1 LGQKVHP
8 VGFRLGYVKPWQAKW
23 FDERNYAQLLKED
36 WDVRKLIFTRHS
48 NAGVAQV
55 DIERSAN
62 QITATIHTAR
72 PGIIIGRSGANVEE
86 LRQVIE
92 RETGKKVRI
101 NIQEVRQPEVNAVLV
116 ARNVA
121 DQLEKRVAFRRAM
134 KQSVQRAMER
144 GAKGV
149 RISVAG
155 RLGGSEMSRREQER
169 RGRVPLHTLRAD
181 IDFGTAEALT
191 TYGVIGIKCWIYKG
205 DILPERAT
213 PAPVAVPRT
222 TALASDNGAETKPAA
237 AVQTEAEAPVEAIL
251 EATDELSAVETLEHD
266 ASGPE
271 SPPAEASEPEP
282 AAESDKP
289 AEAE

>member
-1 LGQKVHP
+1 M
-8 VGFRLGYVKPWQAKW
+8 
-23 FDERNYAQLLKED
+23 ERHQ
-36 WDVRKLIFTRHS
+36 
-48 NAGVAQV
+48 NAGVSQV

-86 LRQVIE
+86 LRQLVE

-101 NIQEVRQPEVNAVLV
+101 NIQEVRQPELNAVLV

-134 KQSVQRAMER
+134 KQAVQRAMER

-149 RISVAG
+149 RVAVAG

-181 IDFGTAEALT
+181 IDFGLAEAVT
-191 TYGVIGIKCWIYKG
+191 TYGVIGVKVWIYKG
-205 DILPERAT
+205 DILPERA
-213 PAPVAVPRT
+213 APVPARAV
-222 TALASDNGAETKPAA
+222 PAA
-237 AVQTEAEAPVEAIL
+237 AVE
-251 EATDELSAVETLEHD
+251 
-266 ASGPE
+266 PE
-271 SPPAEASEPEP
+271 SVGAV
-282 AAESDKP
+282 
-289 AEAE
+289 